1 MSKKCLMRHCQM
13 FFKKKIQKTDDV
25 VIVKER
31 FRYKTREYGETVE
44 NIVFD
49 IISIEHNHKAGYC
62 DLRLG
67 MNPDLEILGQVGY
80 HIEERY
86 RGHHYAYRA
95 CVLLFQIAKEL
106 GMEELLITCNPDNIP
121 SRKTLEA
128 LNGKLEKIVD
138 VPKDNI
144 CYQNGDRQKCIF
156 TYHLS

>member
-1 MSKKCLMRHCQM
+1 M
-13 FFKKKIQKTDDV
+13 FFRKKIQKTDDV
-25 VIVKER
+25 VILKEL

-44 NIVFD
+44 NIYFD
-49 IISIEHNHKAGYC
+49 IVSVQYNRKVGYC
-62 DLRLG
+62 DLRMG

-86 RGHHYAYRA
+86 RGHHFAYRA
-95 CVLLFQIAKEL
+95 CVLLFESAKEL

-128 LNGKLEKIVD
+128 LGGTLKAIVD
-138 VPKDNI
+138 VPKENV